1 LRSAL
6 GMLKASKI
14 AIDLLSIET
23 DDIKPD
29 LTFIDMKEEGY
40 FHL

>member
-6 GMLKASKI
+6 GMLKHSKI
-14 AIDLLSIET
+14 AIDLSIET

-29 LTFIDMKEEGY
+29 LTFIDMKEEDI